1 MAKLYELTNDLKAIE
16 SEDFDEQ
23 TLKDTLEAVEGEFN
37 DKALS
42 IAKLVENLNG
52 DTSTID
58 AEIKRLQA
66 RKTAITNKQKQLRD
80 YLLFNMQESGITKI
94 DCPLFKISLRKGMEK
109 VVIDNEMQIPDEF
122 AKVEVV
128 TKIDKNEVKKQLK
141 AGAEIPGA
149 RLERGET
156 TLLIK

>member
-1 MAKLYELTNDLKAIE
+1 MSKLYELTNDLKAIE

-52 DTSTID
+52 DTSIID

-66 RKTAITNKQKQLRD
+66 RKAAITNKQKQLRD

-109 VVIDNEMQIPDEF
+109 VVIDNEMRIPDELTRI
-122 AKVEVV
+122 EVV

-141 AGAEIPGA
+141 AGVEIPGA

>member
-1 MAKLYELTNDLKAIE
+1 MAKLYELTTDLKSIL

-23 TLKDTLEAVEGEFN
+23 TLKDTLEAVGGEFN
-37 DKALS
+37 DKAIS
-42 IAKLVENLNG
+42 IIKLAENLNG
-52 DTSTID
+52 DTSVID

-66 RKTAITNKQKQLRD
+66 RKSAITNKQKQLRE
-80 YLLFNMQESGITKI
+80 YLIYNMQESGISKVE
-94 DCPLFKISLRKGMEK
+94 CPLFTASLRKGVEK

-128 TKIDKNEVKKQLK
+128 TKIDKNEIKKQLK